1 MTTRRKS
8 GSGKRGARGPR
19 GRSIPEEDSM
29 SSIKL
34 RAVVALSGLALA
46 CAVNAQQAAAP
57 KQAAAQTKKASSTP
71 KDAVTAEFEKFREM
85 MEDASPAEL
94 FEAKGEELWKAKR
107 GPKNASLEQCDL
119 GLGPGVL
126 QGAYVRMPRYF
137 ADTGEVMD
145 VERRIV
151 YCMVTLQ
158 GLNAEDL
165 AKQPFS
171 SESATP
177 DPVSLVTYVAGQ
189 SRGMK
194 IAVPQ
199 KHPKER
205 EAYNVGRQMF
215 NFRAGAWDFSCASCH
230 GEDGKRIRTQELPN
244 LTSKEDAVRA
254 FQGWPGYRMTGGL
267 MHTLQWRMN
276 DCFRQQRF
284 PEPGYASETI
294 ADLLTYMGVNA
305 NGHVYKGPG
314 IKR

>member
-1 MTTRRKS
+1 
-8 GSGKRGARGPR
+8 
-19 GRSIPEEDSM
+19 M
-29 SSIKL
+29 SSIRL
-34 RAVVALSGLALA
+34 RAVAALSGLALA
-46 CAVNAQQAAAP
+46 CIAHAQPAATPKSTPAAV
-57 KQAAAQTKKASSTP
+57 KKAAIAP

-94 FEAKGEELWKAKR
+94 FEAKGEELWKTRR
-107 GPKNASLEQCDL
+107 GPRNVSLEQCDL

-126 QGAYVRMPRYF
+126 KGAYVRMPRYF
-137 ADTGEVMD
+137 ADTDQVMD
-145 VERRIV
+145 AERRIV
-151 YCMVTLQ
+151 HCMVTLQ
-158 GLNAEDL
+158 GLKSEDL

-171 SESATP
+171 SESGTP
-177 DPVSLVTYVAGQ
+177 DPVSLVTYVAAQ

-194 IAVPQ
+194 IAIPQ
-199 KHPKER
+199 THARER
-205 EAYNVGRQMF
+205 EAYKLGREIF
-215 NFRAGAWDFSCASCH
+215 NFRAGAWDLSCAGCH
-230 GEDGKRIRTQELPN
+230 GESGRRIRTQELPN
-244 LTSKEDAVRA
+244 LASKSEAIRA

-305 NGHVYKGPG
+305 NGYVYKGPG

>member
-1 MTTRRKS
+1 
-8 GSGKRGARGPR
+8 
-19 GRSIPEEDSM
+19 M

-34 RAVVALSGLALA
+34 RVALALTGLAVA
-46 CAVNAQQAAAP
+46 CAADAQQREAAP
-57 KQAAAQTKKASSTP
+57 SKKAAAQAKKAGASP
-71 KDAVTAEFEKFREM
+71 AKEAITAEFEKFREV

-94 FEAKGEELWKAKR
+94 FEAKGEDMWKTKR

-126 QGAYVRMPRYF
+126 KGAYVRMPRYF
-137 ADTGEVMD
+137 ADADQVMD

-158 GLNAEDL
+158 GFKAEDL
-165 AKQPFS
+165 ARQPFS
-171 SESATP
+171 DESRTP

-194 IAVPQ
+194 IDIPQ
-199 KHPKER
+199 MHPKER
-205 EAYNVGRQMF
+205 EAYDIGREIF

-230 GEDGKRIRTQELPN
+230 SEDGKRIRTQELPN
-244 LTSKEDAVRA
+244 LTSKEQAIRA

-284 PEPGYASETI
+284 PEPGYVSETI
-294 ADLLTYMGVNA
+294 SDLLTYMGVNA

>member
-1 MTTRRKS
+1 
-8 GSGKRGARGPR
+8 
-19 GRSIPEEDSM
+19 M

-34 RAVVALSGLALA
+34 RAVLALSGLALV
-46 CAVNAQQAAAP
+46 CAAHAQQKDTAAP
-57 KQAAAQTKKASSTP
+57 KKAAAQTKKAAP
-71 KDAVTAEFEKFREM
+71 KDAVTADFEKFHEI
-85 MEDASPAEL
+85 MEEASPAEL
-94 FEAKGEELWKAKR
+94 FEAKGEELWKTKR

-126 QGAYVRMPRYF
+126 KGAYVRMPRYF
-137 ADTGEVMD
+137 ADAGQMMD
-145 VERRIV
+145 AERRIV

-158 GLNAEDL
+158 GFKAEDL

-171 SESATP
+171 NESRTP

-194 IAVPQ
+194 IAIPQ

-205 EAYNVGRQMF
+205 EAYNLGREIF
-215 NFRAGAWDFSCASCH
+215 SFRAGPWDFSCASCH
-230 GEDGKRIRTQELPN
+230 GENGKRIRTQVLPD
-244 LTSKEDAVRA
+244 LASKKEAIRA

>member
-1 MTTRRKS
+1 
-8 GSGKRGARGPR
+8 
-19 GRSIPEEDSM
+19 M

-34 RAVVALSGLALA
+34 RALVALSGFALA
-46 CAVNAQQAAAP
+46 CAAQAQKEPTAP
-57 KQAAAQTKKASSTP
+57 KKTPVPIKKSASAS
-71 KDAVTAEFEKFREM
+71 KDAVTAEFEKFREV

-107 GPKNASLEQCDL
+107 GPKQASLEQCDL

-126 QGAYVRMPRYF
+126 KGAYVRMPRYF
-137 ADTGEVMD
+137 VDSGQVMD
-145 VERRIV
+145 AERRIV

-158 GLNAEDL
+158 GFKAEDL
-165 AKQPFS
+165 AKKPFS
-171 SESATP
+171 SESGTP
-177 DPVSLVTYVAGQ
+177 DAVSLVTYVAGQ

-194 IAVPQ
+194 IALPQ
-199 KHPKER
+199 KHAQER
-205 EAYNVGRQMF
+205 EAYNVGREIF
-215 NFRAGAWDFSCASCH
+215 NFRAGTWDFSCASCH
-230 GEDGKRIRTQELPN
+230 GDSGKRIRTQDLPN
-244 LTSKEDAVRA
+244 LTSKAEAVRA

-284 PEPGYASETI
+284 PEPEYASETI
-294 ADLLTYMGVNA
+294 ADLLTYLGVNA

>member
-1 MTTRRKS
+1 MA
-8 GSGKRGARGPR
+8 G
-19 GRSIPEEDSM
+19 IM
-29 SSIKL
+29 L
-34 RAVVALSGLALA
+34 RAAIAMTGVALA
-46 CAVNAQQAAAP
+46 CAAGAGERESAPSNKPAQAKKSGASAA
-57 KQAAAQTKKASSTP
+57 KTAARTP
-71 KDAVTAEFEKFREM
+71 AKEAITAEFEKFREV

-94 FEAKGEELWKAKR
+94 FEAKGEDLWKMRR
-107 GPKNASLEQCDL
+107 GPKNVSLEQCDL

-126 QGAYVRMPRYF
+126 KGAYVRMPRYF
-137 ADTGEVMD
+137 ADAGQVMD

-158 GLNAEDL
+158 GFKAGDL
-165 AKQPFS
+165 AKKPFAD
-171 SESATP
+171 ESQTP

-194 IAVPQ
+194 IEVPQ
-199 KHPKER
+199 AHAKER
-205 EAYNVGRQMF
+205 EAYAIGREIF

-244 LTSKEDAVRA
+244 LSSKDQAVRA

-284 PEPGYASETI
+284 PEPGYVSETI
-294 ADLLTYMGVNA
+294 SDLMTYLAVNA
-305 NGHVYKGPG
+305 NGNVYKGPG

>member
-1 MTTRRKS
+1 
-8 GSGKRGARGPR
+8 
-19 GRSIPEEDSM
+19 M

-34 RAVVALSGLALA
+34 AAVLALSGLVLA
-46 CAVNAQQAAAP
+46 CAAHAQQKETAAP
-57 KQAAAQTKKASSTP
+57 KKAAAQTKSSARAP

-126 QGAYVRMPRYF
+126 KGAYVRMPRYF
-137 ADTGEVMD
+137 ADADQVMD

-158 GLNAEDL
+158 GFKAEDL

-171 SESATP
+171 SESRTP
-177 DPVSLVTYVAGQ
+177 DAVSLVTYVAGQ

-194 IAVPQ
+194 IAIPQ
-199 KHPKER
+199 KHSKER
-205 EAYNVGRQMF
+205 EAYNVGREIF
-215 NFRAGAWDFSCASCH
+215 NFRAGPWDFSCASCH
-230 GEDGKRIRTQELPN
+230 GENGKRIRTQELPN
-244 LTSKEDAVRA
+244 LTSNEDAIRA

-305 NGHVYKGPG
+305 NGQVYKGPG

>member
-1 MTTRRKS
+1 
-8 GSGKRGARGPR
+8 
-19 GRSIPEEDSM
+19 M

-34 RAVVALSGLALA
+34 RAVVALSGLVLA
-46 CAVNAQQAAAP
+46 WAAHAEPKDAAAP
-57 KQAAAQTKKASSTP
+57 RKAAAQARNAASAP
-71 KDAVTAEFEKFREM
+71 KDAVTAEFEKFREI
-85 MEDASPAEL
+85 MEDANPAEL
-94 FEAKGEELWKAKR
+94 FEAKGEELWKARR
-107 GPKNASLEQCDL
+107 GPKNVSLEQCDL

-126 QGAYVRMPRYF
+126 KGAYVRMPRYF
-137 ADTGEVMD
+137 ADADEVMD
-145 VERRIV
+145 AERRIV

-158 GLNAEDL
+158 GFKAEDL
-165 AKQPFS
+165 AQQPFS
-171 SESATP
+171 SEARTP

-189 SRGMK
+189 SRGLK
-194 IAVPQ
+194 IAIPQ

-205 EAYNVGRQMF
+205 EAYNVGREIF
-215 NFRAGAWDFSCASCH
+215 NFRAGPWDFSCVSCH

-244 LTSKEDAVRA
+244 LTSKADAVRA

-305 NGHVYKGPG
+305 NGYVYKGPG

>member
-1 MTTRRKS
+1 MNRR
-8 GSGKRGARGPR
+8 
-19 GRSIPEEDSM
+19 
-29 SSIKL
+29 SIKL
-34 RAVVALSGLALA
+34 KLVVALAGLAVA
-46 CAVNAQQAAAP
+46 CAAHAQKKEAAPSKKAAAG
-57 KQAAAQTKKASSTP
+57 AT
-71 KDAVTAEFEKFREM
+71 KDAITAEFEKFREV

-94 FEAKGEELWKAKR
+94 FEVKGEALWNAKR

-126 QGAYVRMPRYF
+126 KGAYVRTPRYF
-137 ADTGEVMD
+137 ADADQVMD
-145 VERRIV
+145 AERRIV
-151 YCMVTLQ
+151 HCMVTLQ
-158 GLNAEDL
+158 GFKAEDL

-171 SESATP
+171 NESRTP
-177 DPVSLVTYVAGQ
+177 DPVMLVTYVAGQ

-205 EAYNVGRQMF
+205 EIFGIGREIY
-215 NFRAGAWDFSCASCH
+215 NFRAGPWDMSCASCH

-244 LTSKEDAVRA
+244 FTSKEQAIRG

-284 PEPGYASETI
+284 PEPGYVSETLT
-294 ADLLTYMGVNA
+294 ALLTYMGANA

>member
-1 MTTRRKS
+1 
-8 GSGKRGARGPR
+8 
-19 GRSIPEEDSM
+19 M
-29 SSIKL
+29 SNIKL
-34 RAVVALSGLALA
+34 ALVLALSGLVLA
-46 CAVNAQQAAAP
+46 CAAHAQQTGTAAP
-57 KQAAAQTKKASSTP
+57 ANAAAQTRIAASAP

-94 FEAKGEELWKAKR
+94 FEAKGEELWKARR
-107 GPKNASLEQCDL
+107 GPNNASLEQCDL
-119 GLGPGVL
+119 GLGPGIL
-126 QGAYVRMPRYF
+126 KGAYVRMPRYF

-158 GLNAEDL
+158 GFKAEDL
-165 AKQPFS
+165 ARDPFS
-171 SESATP
+171 SESRTP

-189 SRGMK
+189 SRGME

-199 KHPKER
+199 KHAKER
-205 EAYNVGRQMF
+205 EAYNVGREIF
-215 NFRAGAWDFSCASCH
+215 NFRAGPWDFSCASCH

-294 ADLLTYMGVNA
+294 AYLLTYMGVNA